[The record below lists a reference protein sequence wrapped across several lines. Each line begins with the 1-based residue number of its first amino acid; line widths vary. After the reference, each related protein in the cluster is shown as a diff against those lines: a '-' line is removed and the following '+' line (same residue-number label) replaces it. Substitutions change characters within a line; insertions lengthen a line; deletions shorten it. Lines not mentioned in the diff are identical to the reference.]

1 MKRQHIRSIALGL
14 IFALTASP
22 LVMAEEVTKAGD
34 AQRARAPQHPAAATQ
49 RISLSSEQMDG
60 VHGGRINLCE
70 PDLCARP
77 APPDPGH
84 GAGCN
89 QCPVI
94 WNSGVDGPIIIWDR
108 SGR

>member
-1 MKRQHIRSIALGL
+1 MKRQHIRRIAFGL

-22 LVMAEEVTKAGD
+22 LVMAEEAAKAGA
-34 AQRARAPQHPAAATQ
+34 AQRAPAQVTSTQ

-70 PDLCARP
+70 LDLCPRP
-77 APPDPGH
+77 APPDPSH

-89 QCPVI
+89 QCPPH
-94 WNSGVDGPIIIWDR
+94 WNNGVDGPIIIRDR
-108 SGR
+108 SGN

>member
-1 MKRQHIRSIALGL
+1 MKRQHIRRIAFGL

-22 LVMAEEVTKAGD
+22 LVMAEEVAKAGD
-34 AQRARAPQHPAAATQ
+34 AQRAPAQHQAVGSQ

-70 PDLCARP
+70 PDLCPHR

>member
-1 MKRQHIRSIALGL
+1 MKRQHIRKIALGL

-22 LVMAEEVTKAGD
+22 LVMAEEVAKTGD
-34 AQRARAPQHPAAATQ
+34 AQRAPAQ
-49 RISLSSEQMDG
+49 QGQVKGRISLSSAQMDG

-70 PDLCARP
+70 PDLCPRR

-84 GAGCN
+84 GGGGCI
-89 QCPVI
+89 QCPPI